1 MHVKIRESYVLHS
14 SSFAQFTAAAIFHR
28 GELQQMKTAVVACGI
43 QFLCS
48 AIMSMVKNKDGY
60 GALLLSAYK
69 TGGQGAFE
77 IAERVDGFIAASSWP
92 PRYFS
97 DYASWSER
105 ERQAINL
112 AKGRVL
118 DIGCGAGRFLLHLQQ
133 KGFDA
138 TGIDNSR
145 GAVKVCKL
153 RGVKNVWFRSIGEIG
168 KFKPESFDT
177 VIMMGNNCGL
187 FGGFK
192 KAKRLLKQMYAITSA
207 EGQIIAEAV
216 DPYQTKEPLHL
227 AYQRSNRAQG
237 RMSGQLRIR
246 IRHQDV
252 VGAWFDY
259 LLVSQKEM
267 KQILAGT
274 GWELSTI
281 LHDKGPGYT
290 AVIAKTK
297 QD

>member
-1 MHVKIRESYVLHS
+1 MPTEKN
-14 SSFAQFTAAAIFHR
+14 
-28 GELQQMKTAVVACGI
+28 
-43 QFLCS
+43 
-48 AIMSMVKNKDGY
+48 KNKDGY
-60 GALLLSAYK
+60 GTLLLSAYK
-69 TGGQGAFE
+69 TSGQGVFE
-77 IAERVDGFIAASSWP
+77 ITERIDGFIAASGWP

-97 DYASWSER
+97 DYSGWSKR

-118 DIGCGAGRFLLHLQQ
+118 DIGCGAGRFSQHLQK
-133 KGFDA
+133 KGLDV

-153 RGVKNVWFRSIGEIG
+153 RGVKNARPMSIDEIG
-168 KFKPESFDT
+168 KFKPGAFDT
-177 VIMMGNNCGL
+177 VIMMGNNFGL

-192 KAKRLLKQMYAITSA
+192 KAKRLLKQIYAITSA
-207 EGQIIAEAV
+207 EAKIVAEAV
-216 DPYQTKEPLHL
+216 DPYQTSDPLHL

-259 LLVSQKEM
+259 LLVSRKEM
-267 KQILAGT
+267 QQILDGT
-274 GWELSTI
+274 GWQISKI
-281 LHDKGPGYT
+281 LPDKGPGYT
-290 AVIAKTK
+290 AIITKTK
-297 QD
+297 